1 MKILFFIDI
10 PGYTTIKEA
19 LEECCGVNE
28 LKQED
33 IDEAMKHV
41 ELDVSEAVVTSVS
54 DEPSV
59 LEDLAVHEIFRNDKG
74 EVNTRPYKAD
84 VKWSNSKELWKLKT
98 SGWSMSGKL
107 GVAHQ
112 GAAGFA
118 TATYH
123 RGKAEV
129 DIEKDTLEV
138 SKQYSKD
145 IEMQP
150 YSAYEVTVIKE
161 ETTYT
166 ANVEGLLLKFP
177 KNTKI
182 KTSSWK
188 FPKKLS
194 NIFKKERVKGKITRK
209 DGVWITAEIN
219 GKFTAKNVTAEVK
232 AFRRP

>member
-1 MKILFFIDI
+1 M
-10 PGYTTIKEA
+10 
-19 LEECCGVNE
+19 EECCGVNE

-33 IDEAMKHV
+33 VDEAMKHV
-41 ELDVSEAVVTSVS
+41 KLDVSKAIVTSVS
-54 DEPSV
+54 KKPSV
-59 LEDLAVHEIFRNDKG
+59 LEDLVNEREIFRNDKG
-74 EVNTRPYKAD
+74 KVNTRPYKAD

-112 GAAGFA
+112 GAAGSA

-129 DIEKDTLEV
+129 DIKKDTLEV

-161 ETTYT
+161 ETTYI
-166 ANVEGLLLKFP
+166 ANVKGLLLKFP
-177 KNTKI
+177 ENTTI
-182 KTSSWK
+182 KTSSWRLA
-188 FPKKLS
+188 KKLS
-194 NIFKKERVKGKITRK
+194 NIFKKKRGKGKIISK

-232 AFRRP
+232 KFRIS